1 MRLRRQRN
9 QVAAD
14 RLLRRAV
21 AVDRCGVDPVDA
33 GRDCAGERGMPG
45 RLIRVDQNAAGDAT
59 AERELRD
66 LQPGAS
72 EQIFAHEAD
81 RGRRHYTELS
91 ARSLKRW
98 ILPVAVLGSSVRN
111 SIQRGYL

>member
-1 MRLRRQRN
+1 M
-9 QVAAD
+9 AAD
-14 RLLRRAV
+14 GLLGGAV
-21 AVDRCGVDPVDA
+21 AVDRRGIDPVDA
-33 GRDCAGERGMPG
+33 GRDRARERGMLG
-45 RLIRVDQNAAGDAT
+45 RLLGPDEDAAGDAA
-59 AERELRD
+59 AERQLRN

-72 EQIFAHEAD
+72 QQIFAHEAD